1 MSYTHRVCISSVDG
15 LEKLRAAL
23 LDSDGGA
30 AMAQIWFYDNGDVLL
45 ECGVG
50 SERTAAKILKA
61 TNKRKAILWPPQEK
75 IR

>member
-1 MSYTHRVCISSVDG
+1 MGRTHMVRISAVDG
-15 LEKLRAAL
+15 LTQLREAL
-23 LDSDGGA
+23 LANDSCA
-30 AMAQIWFYDNGDVLL
+30 AMAQIWFCDNGDVVL
-45 ECGVG
+45 ECGVV